1 MGAQLQGLLGSAGL
15 AVFVGVFGVMTGCAA
30 RPAAGDQAADFE
42 APGPAPAG
50 ALPTTP
56 PVLTPPD
63 PPDVSGGFGPEVL
76 LPGEQA
82 TDDAVAT
89 VGDLVLRRSHAYT
102 RLLSAHPKLALSAVD
117 LLVFDVLVARHAQQH
132 GIRVSEQRIEAL
144 AAAEERTLREQV
156 AEELGDMSFGEYVW
170 RLFGMREQAWRASL
184 RLRTAQRLY
193 QGYVLRYLALRE
205 DRVRVRFLV
214 NKDRAVAQEVVDKV
228 KVGADFA
235 TLALRWS
242 EDPTRRDGGLLP
254 PFGEGFRHPAAQRA
268 FELEAGGVCEP
279 FEAVWGGERRW
290 FVVYCLEHRPGRDV
304 TFDAVRDEIDAELVE
319 RPVTP
324 LETTAYTMRWRREEE
339 IETREASK

>member
-184 RLRTAQRLY
+184 RLRSISTLTA
-193 QGYVLRYLALRE
+193 RY
-205 DRVRVRFLV
+205 
-214 NKDRAVAQEVVDKV
+214 
-228 KVGADFA
+228 
-235 TLALRWS
+235 
-242 EDPTRRDGGLLP
+242 
-254 PFGEGFRHPAAQRA
+254 
-268 FELEAGGVCEP
+268 
-279 FEAVWGGERRW
+279 
-290 FVVYCLEHRPGRDV
+290 
-304 TFDAVRDEIDAELVE
+304 
-319 RPVTP
+319 
-324 LETTAYTMRWRREEE
+324 
-339 IETREASK
+339 